1 MKLNT
6 SILQEFK
13 AFISRGNV
21 IDMAVGIIIGAA
33 FTAIV
38 TSLVQDV
45 ITPPLGLILGG
56 MDFSN
61 LFLSLNGAEY
71 ATLDEATKAGAPILA
86 YGSFLNAII
95 KFLIVSFVIF
105 MLVRLINK
113 LKKEQAAEDAATP
126 AAPSATEILLTEI
139 RDLLK
144 TK

>member
-1 MKLNT
+1 MKVNLPR
-6 SILQEFK
+6 SSFVDEFK
-13 AFISRGNV
+13 SFISRGNV

-45 ITPPLGLILGG
+45 ITPPLGLVMGN

-61 LFLSLNGAEY
+61 MFMSLNGTEY
-71 ATLDEATKAGAPILA
+71 PTLKAATDAGAPVLA
-86 YGSFLNAII
+86 YGSFLNAVI

-105 MLVRLINK
+105 MLVRQINK
-113 LKKEQAAEDAATP
+113 LKKEEAAKPDP
-126 AAPSATEILLTEI
+126 APSRTDVLLEEI

-144 TK
+144 RG

>member
-1 MKLNT
+1 MLNT

-21 IDMAVGIIIGAA
+21 IDMAVGIIVGAA

-38 TSLVQDV
+38 TSLVQDI

-56 MDFSN
+56 LDFSN
-61 LFLSLNGAEY
+61 LFWSLNGTQY
-71 ATLDEATKAGAPILA
+71 ATLEDATKAGAPILA
-86 YGSFLNAII
+86 YGSFLNAVI

-105 MLVRLINK
+105 MLVRVINK
-113 LKKEQAAEDAATP
+113 MKKEQAAEDAAAPP
-126 AAPSATEILLTEI
+126 APVRSEVLLEEI

-144 TK
+144 AK

>member
-1 MKLNT
+1 MINT
-6 SILQEFK
+6 SIFKEFK

-21 IDMAVGIIIGAA
+21 IDMAVGIIVGAA

-45 ITPPLGLILGG
+45 ITPPLGLIMGG

-61 LFLSLNGAEY
+61 LFVSLNGTQY
-71 ATLDEATKAGAPILA
+71 ATLDAAKEAGAPVLA
-86 YGSFLNAII
+86 YGSFLNAVI

-113 LKKEQAAEDAATP
+113 LKHEQAKEDAAAP
-126 AAPSATEILLTEI
+126 AAPSATETLLTEI

-144 TK
+144 AK